1 MHPFDILDL
10 ITGRAMAMQCVCLA
24 YVSGDLEE
32 GLVQE
37 FTDYVAEVTPK
48 LATWPTPVGEFFT
61 ALGQSS
67 DPAQAFALYIT
78 RYTISASSALRWAS
92 GLKYL
97 SLLADGIAEEWKDR
111 DLLADRLNRY
121 TKIASG
127 DAQPETQFEA
137 EAGLIIFA
145 AYPFVSLKETISGQR
160 VTSLG
165 EEGNT
170 ISEAISAL
178 ATLGLTRLDEAN
190 RIASE
195 IIQEVDHVRHRL
207 G

>member
-10 ITGRAMAMQCVCLA
+10 ITGKAMAMQCICLA

-61 ALGQSS
+61 ALGQAS

-78 RYTISASSALRWAS
+78 RYTINASSAFRWAS

-97 SLLADGIAEEWKDR
+97 SLIADGIGPEWQGR
-111 DLLADRLNRY
+111 DLLTDRLDRY
-121 TKIASG
+121 TRVASG

-137 EAGLIIFA
+137 EVGLMIFA
-145 AYPFVSLKETISGQR
+145 AHPFVSLKDTISGQR

-165 EEGNT
+165 EDGNT

-190 RIASE
+190 RIAAE
-195 IIQEVDHVRHRL
+195 IIKEVNHVRHRL
-207 G
+207 E